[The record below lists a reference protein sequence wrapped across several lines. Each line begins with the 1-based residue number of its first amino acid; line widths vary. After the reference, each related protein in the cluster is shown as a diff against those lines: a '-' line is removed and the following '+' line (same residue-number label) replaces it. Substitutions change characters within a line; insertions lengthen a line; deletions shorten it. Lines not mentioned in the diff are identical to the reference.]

1 MLGSLPGSRSVP
13 GCCPAGRGAG
23 KVPVR
28 PGGSGHFCRD
38 AHRDTV
44 RGPCRAREGRGLAQ
58 GSPPGCAH
66 TSRNHEQV
74 SGWPQPLH
82 GSLLVPQLI
91 SHRCHLAA
99 RAAAWLCHVA
109 HTDGLPAPLIWV
121 IRVYVLTGINT
132 KVAVTGAY
140 FQAQRTAGRCAGK
153 MPQQRPGHAP
163 RLGAG
168 WGVPPDRACPAPG
181 RLLTPLLHLQCSEP
195 QAAASRVNRGFLGRW
210 TCSVK
215 HNSSTSSAVS

>member
-1 MLGSLPGSRSVP
+1 MAPAGLGRGEGWPKAHPQAVPAPLGTMSRSR
-13 GCCPAGRGAG
+13 AG
-23 KVPVR
+23 PS
-28 PGGSGHFCRD
+28 PYT
-38 AHRDTV
+38 AHRWCP
-44 RGPCRAREGRGLAQ
+44 R
-58 GSPPGCAH
+58 
-66 TSRNHEQV
+66 
-74 SGWPQPLH
+74 
-82 GSLLVPQLI
+82 LI
-91 SHRCHLAA
+91 FHLRHLAA
-99 RAAAWLCHVA
+99 RAARLCHVA
-109 HTDGLPAPLIWV
+109 HTDGLPALGSGIWV

-132 KVAVTGAY
+132 KVAVTGTY
-140 FQAQRTAGRCAGK
+140 FQVQRTAGRCAGK

-195 QAAASRVNRGFLGRW
+195 QAAASRVNRGFLRRW